1 LLVSKFSRVLIA
13 FRIPRA
19 GLAEASGLISAGGL
33 GVESILAAEVE
44 PYISL
49 NHFREVPATDF

>member
-13 FRIPRA
+13 FRIPCA

-33 GVESILAAEVE
+33 EVESILAAEVE
-44 PYISL
+44 PWISVD
-49 NHFREVPATDF
+49 HFGEVPDTDL